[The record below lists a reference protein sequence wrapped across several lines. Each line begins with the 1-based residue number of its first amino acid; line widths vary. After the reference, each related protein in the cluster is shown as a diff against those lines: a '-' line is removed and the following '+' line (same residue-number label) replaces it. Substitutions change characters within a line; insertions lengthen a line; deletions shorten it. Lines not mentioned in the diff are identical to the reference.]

1 MCDINLTPNYG
12 YLRLNPPSKN
22 IFNAK
27 PGLLKSLRFLD
38 CTLHT
43 AHLLCIIWLR
53 FALNM
58 QILISP
64 DMQTTFFPLCK
75 IPIEEKENKKII
87 TPSHLPHPSLL
98 PRVWLW
104 LHLSPELAVPLL
116 LPSWLCTVSHLSN
129 RMLQSLD
136 TFPNAPTLP
145 AQLKCPQLACWVT
158 SVRWHGCFCSSSS
171 VGNKLLQHSISAW
184 ERG

>member
-12 YLRLNPPSKN
+12 YLRRTPPPSKN

-58 QILISP
+58 QILISL

-75 IPIEEKENKKII
+75 IPIEEKEKKNII
-87 TPSHLPHPSLL
+87 TPSHLPHPSLI
-98 PRVWLW
+98 PRVWL
-104 LHLSPELAVPLL
+104 
-116 LPSWLCTVSHLSN
+116 
-129 RMLQSLD
+129 
-136 TFPNAPTLP
+136 
-145 AQLKCPQLACWVT
+145 
-158 SVRWHGCFCSSSS
+158 
-171 VGNKLLQHSISAW
+171 
-184 ERG
+184 